1 MPGICTSFTI
11 LQSTRGG
18 SMHAIEPRRIQSMS
32 LKSVG
37 KLALRIRRHAV
48 AAALIAAAMVAGG
61 GASGQEMLDIVLDR
75 ATVLKI
81 PEKVATVVIG
91 NPLIADVSLQPGGIM
106 VVTGKGHGITNV
118 LALDRSGTV
127 LLEKSVQVIGG
138 SHDLV
143 SVYRGGRRESYS
155 CPPNCEK
162 RTTLGD
168 TTDYFT
174 NTLGQTMTRSGSAQ
188 GAAQAK

>member
-1 MPGICTSFTI
+1 
-11 LQSTRGG
+11 
-18 SMHAIEPRRIQSMS
+18 MS
-32 LKSVG
+32 LKSVRY
-37 KLALRIRRHAV
+37 LASRIRRHVVPAALV
-48 AAALIAAAMVAGG
+48 AAAVLAAGG
-61 GASGQEMLDIVLDR
+61 APRAETLDVVLDR
-75 ATVLKI
+75 ATVLKM

-127 LLEKSVQVIGG
+127 LLEKSVQVVGG
-138 SHDLV
+138 SEDMLR
-143 SVYRGGRRESYS
+143 VYRGARRESYS
-155 CPPNCEK
+155 CAPNCEI
-162 RTTLGD
+162 RATLGD

-174 NTLGQTMTRSGSAQ
+174 TTLGQTMTRSGSAQ